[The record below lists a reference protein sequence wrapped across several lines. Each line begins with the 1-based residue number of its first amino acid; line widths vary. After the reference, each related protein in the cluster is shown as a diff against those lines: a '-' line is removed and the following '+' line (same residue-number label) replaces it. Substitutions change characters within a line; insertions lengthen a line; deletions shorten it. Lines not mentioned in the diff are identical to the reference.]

1 MTTNEVDRL
10 ERYLENRFNRL
21 EEQFIS
27 MNDRVMHLERNVA
40 TLKVFAVLAGSI
52 ATVVVAA
59 GIIRGIQYLAS

>member
-10 ERYLENRFNRL
+10 ERYLEGRFNRL
-21 EEQFIS
+21 EEQFTS
-27 MNDRVMHLERNVA
+27 MNDRVMQLERNVA

-59 GIIRGIQYLAS
+59 GIIRGLQYLAS